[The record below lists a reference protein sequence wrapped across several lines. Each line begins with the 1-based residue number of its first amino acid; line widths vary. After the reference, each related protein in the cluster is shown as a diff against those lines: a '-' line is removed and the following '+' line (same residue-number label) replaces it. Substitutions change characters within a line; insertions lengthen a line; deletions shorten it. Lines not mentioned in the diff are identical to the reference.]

1 MRYVSRIEPGHR
13 IFRWDLDKTYLRTE
27 FDTVRDLLRTAL
39 EPPARKRTVPGAA
52 AILREIRA
60 TGPAGV
66 YILSGSPEQMRK
78 RLEQKLLL
86 DGIQWDG
93 FTLKPVVKKLTRG
106 HFRFLKD
113 QVAYK
118 LGALLESRA
127 SVDPFTVEILFGDDA
142 EADAFVYSLYAEVVA
157 GRANEEV
164 LLRVLAETGAYEED
178 VKRILEFARS
188 ITRAEAVERIFI
200 HLDRVRPAD
209 SFVELGSRVCP
220 FYNYLQPALVLV
232 EDGVFTAQAAL
243 RVGAA
248 ILQERGMSPEALGAS
263 FDDLAR
269 RGFVGK
275 KTALALLEA
284 RDTDL
289 TSARVKKAMSELF
302 RDLELKLRRLPDAV
316 PSGTSE
322 IDFASLYGRDHALAR
337 AAKARVV
344 RRRRR

>member
-1 MRYVSRIEPGHR
+1 VSRIDPRHR

-27 FDTVRDLLRTAL
+27 FDTVRDLVRTAM
-39 EPPARKRTVPGAA
+39 ESPALKRTVPGAA

-60 TGPAGV
+60 TEPAGV
-66 YILSGSPEQMRK
+66 YILSGSPEQMRR

-93 FTLKPVVKKLTRG
+93 FTLKPVLKKLMRG
-106 HFRFLKD
+106 HIRFLRD

-127 SVDPFTVEILFGDDA
+127 VVESFTVETLFGDDA

-157 GRANEEV
+157 GRISPDRLTSV
-164 LLRVLAETGAYEED
+164 LQASGAYEDD
-178 VKRILEFARS
+178 VERIIELARDIPKS
-188 ITRAEAVERIFI
+188 EAVQRIFI

-232 EDGVFTAQAAL
+232 EDGVLDAAAAL

-269 RGFVGK
+269 RNFVGK
-275 KTALALLEA
+275 KTAYELLDAREA
-284 RDTDL
+284 HL
-289 TSARVKKAMSELF
+289 TSARVKKAMAELF
-302 RDLELKLRRLPDAV
+302 RDLELKARRLPDAV
-316 PSGTSE
+316 PAGTSE

-337 AAKARVV
+337 AAKARV